1 MSPSHFCCGKHL
13 LTHQSKSIAALD
25 GGEYDPIGWVD
36 SNWVQLGYQIAGTLA
51 CFAWSF
57 VLTCLLLFLLNLI
70 PGLSLRTSP
79 EEEELGTDDG
89 QLGEFAYDYVE
100 MTRHMADS
108 THPTSDASARTS
120 HEKV

>member
-1 MSPSHFCCGKHL
+1 MFPLSSFL
-13 LTHQSKSIAALD
+13 YVTQLTHDSKSIAALD

-36 SNWVQLGYQIAGTLA
+36 SHWVQLGYQIAGTLA

-57 VLTCLLLFLLNLI
+57 VLTCLLLFILNLI
-70 PGLSLRTSP
+70 PGLSLRVAP

-108 THPTSDASARTS
+108 THPNSDASARTS